1 MINNQAFNKNRYRM
15 KTFLQFFLI
24 SLILAICCTCS
35 KDEGGVGTIQF
46 RMVNPVATKSQSN
59 LQKALSNPQINSLQ
73 APYVNP
79 DLTGDVTQTTMV
91 TLKFCVGD
99 VWVSTGEVKA
109 GGTDNLT
116 WVRLTTTT
124 NQELK
129 NFEDYTFPPVE
140 IPAGTYKS
148 IKITFKNR
156 FYRVVTLNS
165 NPTVK
170 YELLETMGSFD
181 DPCNDNDE
189 SWVDPNYFT
198 EQGNHKIVGGVFKVV
213 SPGEKLRGFSIESG
227 KTVTLNW
234 RLGAGVTE
242 PCTNAL
248 LDLNKNRRWDCGTD
262 DITIICPPSVEF
274 MWDFVVN

>member
-1 MINNQAFNKNRYRM
+1 MTFLM
-15 KTFLQFFLI
+15 KTFLHFFLAITI
-24 SLILAICCTCS
+24 SVICCTCS
-35 KDEGGVGTIQF
+35 KDRGGVGTIQF
-46 RMVNPVATKSQSN
+46 RMVNPVVPKSQSN

-109 GGTDNLT
+109 GGTDDLT

-148 IKITFKNR
+148 IKITLKNR
-156 FYRVVTLNS
+156 LYRVVRLNS

-170 YELLETMGSFD
+170 YELLETMGSSQA
-181 DPCNDNDE
+181 PCNDNDE
-189 SWVDPNYFT
+189 SWVAPNYFT
-198 EQGNHKIVGGVFKVV
+198 EAGNHKLSGGVFVV
-213 SPGEKLRGFSIESG
+213 DNSGEKLRGFKMESG
-227 KTVTLNW
+227 KTVTLSW
-234 RLGAGVTE
+234 RLGAGSTE
-242 PCTNAL
+242 SCTNSL

-262 DITIICPPSVEF
+262 DIQISCPPSVQF
-274 MWDFVVN
+274 MWDFVTN